1 MKISVTDIPAL
12 QHRGRQLVKE
22 GTKLMQEVYDRPNG
36 HGLLELIN
44 RTLPILVYL
53 RLVTAGDFERHHQ
66 VTKRVNPSRWFIRN
80 AMHTFNVVDTMRLLL
95 HGTRWGAERQYQ
107 LGPGLR
113 FLEDPRNPGI
123 PHPLITN
130 ITSVLSKPIHTP
142 PHLHRDLYHYNEEW
156 FPSFYEKTSTS
167 NHPLRVAPDA
177 KISESIF
184 DWLQSLEEDVS
195 NNNVCCNWR
204 YPTRLRKFFKDGSHL
219 SIKVG
224 HTVVCD
230 QQDQEAIGKIHKI
243 IEGRYHP
250 NPNPVGR
257 PKRQRRFSDHSS
269 RAQHKQG
276 EWRFVFV
283 QVRWY
288 DEIASAAHPIRKT
301 KLMTLRQEIDATLFP
316 CGLIHG
322 PTLAIHACRLTNIP
336 HPPQLRC
343 CVRRR
348 RNERLPPPCTCV
360 AKCSNHGLVECKSSA
375 CADTNEWK
383 RTIVHNYDHPHF
395 EIVGVQQGVHH
406 YSKKD
411 MKYVDFSSQTFP
423 SSDG

>member
-1 MKISVTDIPAL
+1 
-12 QHRGRQLVKE
+12 
-22 GTKLMQEVYDRPNG
+22 MQEVYDRPNG

-66 VTKRVNPSRWFIRN
+66 ATKRVNPRRWMCAYAIRMHHRLGSTSSIATALTPPWNSLGAGAAVSTWTRTSISRRPKESR
-80 AMHTFNVVDTMRLLL
+80 HTPSID
-95 HGTRWGAERQYQ
+95 YQ
-107 LGPGLR
+107 HY
-113 FLEDPRNPGI
+113 I
-123 PHPLITN
+123 A
-130 ITSVLSKPIHTP
+130 VLSKPIHTP

-184 DWLQSLEEDVS
+184 DWLQTLGEDVS

-243 IEGRYHP
+243 IEGRYRP

-269 RAQHKQG
+269 PAQHKQG

-348 RNERLPPPCTCV
+348 RNEGLPPPCTCV